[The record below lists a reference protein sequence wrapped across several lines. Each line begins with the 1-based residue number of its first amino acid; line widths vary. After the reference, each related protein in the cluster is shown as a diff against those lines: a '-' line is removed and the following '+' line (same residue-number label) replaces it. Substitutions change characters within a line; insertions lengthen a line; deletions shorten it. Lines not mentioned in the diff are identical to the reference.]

1 MARFALKNQVKVSA
15 GEEHQSR
22 HHQRD
27 VIMTVLLMLAG
38 SFPPVTG

>member
-15 GEEHQSR
+15 GKEEQSR
-22 HHQRD
+22 PFQKG
-27 VIMTVLLMLAG
+27 VMMTVLLMLAG